1 MSTNFQFE
9 NLSKLVG
16 YLWKEMGITNF
27 QFENWI
33 ELVGYLWEGRG
44 ITGQHWLLVTTPQS
58 FIYG

>member
-9 NLSKLVG
+9 NWTKLVG
-16 YLWKEMGITNF
+16 YWWKEMGITNF

-33 ELVGYLWEGRG
+33 ELIGYLWEGRG
-44 ITGQHWLLVTTPQS
+44 IIGQHWLLVTTQS